1 MLESRICRG
10 LALLAVA
17 ALASSGCNRDWDAN
31 SGPAGSQKAEAV
43 AAGPL
48 HGDAGA
54 VGAGA
59 TGPVGTPALP
69 GALAGNRASYA
80 TLPDRGDLIGYP
92 GQRVVRQQG
101 AYTWHRADVSEAH
114 ALRAIV
120 DGVLRFT
127 TPDGRQLAFEY
138 ERHVEHASGDWTW
151 VGRLLGAPVG
161 RHAILTFGAEAV
173 FGSIAQPS
181 DQPLRLAMRD
191 GGSWLVETDAEL
203 QARAQERV
211 LRHEEPD
218 FLIPPELAAQEAAGA
233 GSIDGSPAD
242 VQPSPSSSTASAA
255 TASATVVD
263 ILVGYTPGFA
273 TAQGGASAAVTR
285 INFLVEIGNQGF
297 ANSQVD
303 ARLRLVHAMQVE
315 YPDATD
321 NGDTLEKLTGYKSG
335 SGSVT
340 PDPAFSALRAARE
353 TYGADLVTLV
363 RKFSD
368 PENDGCGIAWL
379 IGGGQTQITLGHQ
392 YFGYSVVSDGQDQG
406 TDGKTYFCRDETMVH
421 EFGHNMGS
429 AHDIE
434 TAKGDDG
441 VLDADDYG
449 RYPYS
454 FGYRTAPGNGDF
466 YTIMAYGE
474 KRDAAPYQKAYR
486 VFSNPRIT
494 FCGGFACGLENQADN
509 ARSLGQ
515 TIPIIAGFRA
525 SRVTET
531 TTVSVQDL
539 LAIYRMGGSGYTEV
553 YGATRASNYKSSIAP
568 MITALRQSGRDTSW
582 KFMLGDYN
590 RDGVR
595 DLYSVKK
602 MGGSGRTEV
611 HVLDGA
617 SGFTRFLT
625 HRASILHQT
634 GSDDRWTFRLGDYNR
649 DGILDVYGIQRMGS
663 SGMTELHVLNG
674 ADHFSSFLTN
684 RTTALAATGND
695 YSWKFDVGDFNRD
708 GFQDLYAISKVGQA
722 GRTYLYILSGA
733 AGMKSVLFETQ
744 TALHSTGTDNS
755 WDFKLGDYNRDGILD
770 LYALK
775 KNGASGTTEV
785 HVLDG
790 ANNYRSFA
798 THIATVLPP
807 TGTDSTW
814 EFEIAR

>member
-1 MLESRICRG
+1 M
-10 LALLAVA
+10 
-17 ALASSGCNRDWDAN
+17 
-31 SGPAGSQKAEAV
+31 AGS
-43 AAGPL
+43 
-48 HGDAGA
+48 
-54 VGAGA
+54 
-59 TGPVGTPALP
+59 
-69 GALAGNRASYA
+69 RASFA
-80 TLPDRGDLIGYP
+80 ALPDRGDLVGYP

-127 TPDGRQLAFEY
+127 TPDGRQLAFQY

-151 VGRLLGAPVG
+151 VGRLLDAPIG
-161 RHAILTFGAEAV
+161 RQAILTFGPEAV
-173 FGSIAQPS
+173 FGSIGQPS

-191 GGSWLVETDAEL
+191 GASWLVETDAKL
-203 QARAQERV
+203 QAGAEGRV
-211 LRHEEPD
+211 LRYEQPD
-218 FLIPPELAAQEAAGA
+218 FLIPPDLAAVQDTQAAGTDGI
-233 GSIDGSPAD
+233 GSSHSGTGTGGSP
-242 VQPSPSSSTASAA
+242 STSTANA
-255 TASATVVD
+255 TTSSATVVD

-273 TAQGGASAAVTR
+273 TAQGGVSAAVTR
-285 INFLVEIGNQGF
+285 INFLVEVGNEGF
-297 ANSQVD
+297 SKSQVD
-303 ARLRLVHAMQVE
+303 ARLRLVHAMQVN

-321 NGDTLEKLTGYKSG
+321 NGDTLEKMSGYKSG
-335 SGSVT
+335 SGQIT
-340 PDPAFSALRAARE
+340 PDPAFDALRAARE

-379 IGGGQTQITLGHQ
+379 IGGGQEQITLGHE
-392 YFGYSVVSDGQDQG
+392 YFGYSVVSDGQDEG

-434 TAKGDDG
+434 TSKGDDG
-441 VLDADDYG
+441 VLDADEYG

-454 FGYRTAPGNGDF
+454 FGYRTGPGSGDF
-466 YTIMAYGE
+466 YTIMAYRE
-474 KRDAAPYQKAYR
+474 KRDDPPYQTAYR
-486 VFSNPRIT
+486 VFSNPRVTI
-494 FCGGFACGLENQADN
+494 CGGFPCGVENQADN
-509 ARSLGQ
+509 ARSLVQ

-525 SRVTET
+525 SRVTEA
-531 TTVSVQDL
+531 TTVSPQDL
-539 LAIYRMGGSGYTEV
+539 VAIYRMGGSGYTEV
-553 YGATRASNYKSSIAP
+553 YGATRASNYKSPIAP
-568 MITALRQSGRDTSW
+568 MITALRQTGRDTSW
-582 KFMLGDYN
+582 NFMLGDYD

-595 DLYSVKK
+595 DLYTIKK

-617 SGFTRFLT
+617 AGFTRFLT
-625 HRASILHQT
+625 HRASVLHQT
-634 GSDDRWTFRLGDYNR
+634 GSDHRWTFRLGDYNR

-674 ADHFSSFLTN
+674 ANHFSSFLTN

-695 YSWKFDVGDFNRD
+695 YTWKFDLGDFNRD
-708 GFQDLYAISKVGQA
+708 GSQDLYAISKVGS
-722 GRTYLYILSGA
+722 GGYTYLYILSGA
-733 AGMKSVLFETQ
+733 AGMKSVLFETR

-770 LYALK
+770 LYAIK